1 MVDKQFMTMENL
13 LKYFGFLLVLIISF
27 ARSQRIS
34 LPISNE
40 YGDKKA
46 IIWKGSTFL
55 VTGGCKPPKCD
66 PELKECQRIQTAFRN
81 LYSYCMQSAHGKFP
95 ACLRSKFDSNTSL
108 NVPIYASVCDALCH
122 ESEPEKL
129 QGLTVCDSPAEED
142 ESLSGHFGA

>member
-1 MVDKQFMTMENL
+1 M
-13 LKYFGFLLVLIISF
+13 
-27 ARSQRIS
+27 
-34 LPISNE
+34 
-40 YGDKKA
+40 
-46 IIWKGSTFL
+46 
-55 VTGGCKPPKCD
+55 TGGCKPPKCD

-142 ESLSGHFGA
+142 ESLSGHFGAWLKKYHYLSYPYLTRKYYIVILLGTWFFLIYIIPCVIILSRSNLTFNFR